1 MCPTVTALPQLM
13 SLEFIL
19 DFLRSLGHLM
29 ETVILKGL
37 QAETSIR
44 DQDNVIKRKIRAWIE
59 AENMREQSRDTPRNT
74 GKFDSI
80 NLDD

>member
-1 MCPTVTALPQLM
+1 MGEKRKILRSKRNEEVQLCNSYSQLM

-37 QAETSIR
+37 QAETSVR
-44 DQDNVIKRKIRAWIE
+44 DQDNVRKKK
-59 AENMREQSRDTPRNT
+59 D
-74 GKFDSI
+74 
-80 NLDD
+80 

>member
-1 MCPTVTALPQLM
+1 MQLCPTVTALPQLM

-59 AENMREQSRDTPRNT
+59 AENRENRAGTLPEILESLTQ
-74 GKFDSI
+74 
-80 NLDD
+80 

>member
-59 AENMREQSRDTPRNT
+59 AENRENRAGTLPEILESLTQ
-74 GKFDSI
+74 
-80 NLDD
+80 

>member
-1 MCPTVTALPQLM
+1 M

-37 QAETSIR
+37 QAETSVR

-59 AENMREQSRDTPRNT
+59 AENRENRAGTLPEILESLTQ
-74 GKFDSI
+74 
-80 NLDD
+80 